1 MCGLTGAARRAK
13 ALYTVQPVDDQEGS
27 SVGLGMLEWY
37 SDVMREI
44 SAAHEIENLVS
55 ILHREAIECG
65 FEHVGLA
72 LQAPTPFT
80 RRKTLIMGTYP
91 LEWQERY
98 DEQSYGAIDPVI
110 EHSMA
115 KADVL
120 NWSDVQ
126 ASCHRRFFA
135 EAAQFGL
142 VHGMTYSA
150 LATSRDT
157 HVISF
162 ARGRRRVSQIEQ
174 LELGVKLRC
183 LSDASRQALA
193 RWNLSAVERCVL
205 SDREVEI
212 LRWTADGKCVSDIAQ
227 ILCISDNTV
236 NFHIKKIV
244 GKFGSP
250 NKAHAAAHAVALNLI

>member
-1 MCGLTGAARRAK
+1 MGQG
-13 ALYTVQPVDDQEGS
+13 V
-27 SVGLGMLEWY
+27 LEWY
-37 SDVMREI
+37 SNIMRDISEACDVEK
-44 SAAHEIENLVS
+44 LVS
-55 ILHREAIECG
+55 ILQREAVQCG

-72 LQAPTPFT
+72 LLAPTPFT
-80 RRKTLIMGTYP
+80 QRKTLIMGTYP
-91 LEWQERY
+91 VEWQARY
-98 DEQSYGAIDPVI
+98 DEQNYGLVDPVI
-110 EHSMA
+110 ERSMA
-115 KADVL
+115 KADVVS
-120 NWSDVQ
+120 WSDFRTT
-126 ASCHRRFFA
+126 SHRRFFA
-135 EAAQFGL
+135 EAAEFGL

-150 LATSRDT
+150 LAASRDT

-162 ARGRRRVSQIEQ
+162 ARDSGRVSQIEQ

-193 RWNLSAVERCVL
+193 RWNLSAVERCAL

>member
-1 MCGLTGAARRAK
+1 MAAWRAARQAK
-13 ALYTVQPVDDQEGS
+13 AIYTMCPIDDQEGS
-27 SVGLGMLEWY
+27 PMGLGMLEWY
-37 SDVMREI
+37 SDIMREI
-44 SAAHEIENLVS
+44 SAACDVETMVS
-55 ILHREAIECG
+55 ILLREARECG
-65 FEHVGLA
+65 FEHVGLV

-80 RRKTLIMGTYP
+80 RRKTCMMGTYP
-91 LEWQERY
+91 LEWQARY
-98 DEQSYGAIDPVI
+98 DEQGYGAIDPVI
-110 EHSMA
+110 EHSMD
-115 KADVL
+115 KADVIS
-120 NWSDVQ
+120 WSDVR
-126 ASCHRRFFA
+126 ANSHWHFFA

-142 VHGMTYSA
+142 VHGMTYST
-150 LATSRDT
+150 LAANHDK

-162 ARGRRRVSQIEQ
+162 ARSRDRISQLEQ

-193 RWNLSAVERCVL
+193 RWNLSAAKRCAL

-244 GKFGSP
+244 GKLGSP
-250 NKAHAAAHAVALNLI
+250 NKAHAAAYSVALNLI

>member
-1 MCGLTGAARRAK
+1 M
-13 ALYTVQPVDDQEGS
+13 
-27 SVGLGMLEWY
+27 GMLKWY
-37 SDVMREI
+37 SEIMEEI
-44 SAAHEIENLVS
+44 SAACDVETLVS
-55 ILHREAIECG
+55 ILHREAIACG

-80 RRKTLIMGTYP
+80 RRKTFMMGTYP
-91 LEWQERY
+91 LEWQARY
-98 DEQSYGAIDPVI
+98 DEDGYGEIDPVI
-110 EHSMA
+110 EYSMA
-115 KADVL
+115 KADVVS
-120 NWSDVQ
+120 WSDIR
-126 ASCHRRFFA
+126 AKSHRRFFA

-150 LATSRDT
+150 LAANRDM
-157 HVISF
+157 HAISF
-162 ARGRRRVSQIEQ
+162 ARGHGRVSQLEQ

-183 LSDASRQALA
+183 LSDASRQALM
-193 RWNLSAVERCVL
+193 RWSLSAVERYAL